1 MLRRLFSSR
10 FKCSVVGGGEKRGTS
25 RNAAKLIFPL
35 PAPTFRLHR
44 LQAKLFYSTSLL
56 SEIPYYIH
64 IALPVGLGRAALST
78 RHPFIFAVSLP
89 GRGRDL
95 PWEKGW
101 QKGRQSSQPNLYT
114 YVRTPLPLLDC
125 RVEGR
130 ARRYAPVKKRD
141 AWMIYARLAQE
152 PKLGKTGGRWRAGSQ
167 GQVAIIGR

>member
-10 FKCSVVGGGEKRGTS
+10 FKCSGVGGGEKRGTS

-78 RHPFIFAVSLP
+78 RHPLSLQLVYLDGEGICLGKKAGRRGVS
-89 GRGRDL
+89 
-95 PWEKGW
+95 
-101 QKGRQSSQPNLYT
+101 QVSQTYTRT
-114 YVRTPLPLLDC
+114 YVRLFPFSGLQS
-125 RVEGR
+125 GR
-130 ARRYAPVKKRD
+130 KSPAVRASKKKRCLD
-141 AWMIYARLAQE
+141 DICAVGTRAKARQDRREVA
-152 PKLGKTGGRWRAGSQ
+152 GRQPGPSCHYR
-167 GQVAIIGR
+167 